1 MAEIEKKKETKGRKE
16 IVHLPGG
23 ELKMMC
29 TRADSGDAWKVVV
42 EKNKALFLFLAH
54 VIKEKQGKKLGA
66 LNVFIK

>member
-1 MAEIEKKKETKGRKE
+1 MYLELGWNFRELAEIEKKKETKGRKE

-42 EKNKALFLFLAH
+42 DK
-54 VIKEKQGKKLGA
+54 IKLYSC
-66 LNVFIK
+66 F